1 MCIIIFILCFDIFE
15 FLKNKKK
22 IIFFFLIVFNML
34 MEFWNF
40 KKNYVFLEMIV
51 MVYFGYNYSIFNI
64 N

>member
-15 FLKNKKK
+15 FLKNKKNY
-22 IIFFFLIVFNML
+22 IFFLIVFNML

>member
-1 MCIIIFILCFDIFE
+1 
-15 FLKNKKK
+15 
-22 IIFFFLIVFNML
+22 ML